1 MTFAR
6 ALERI
11 GGTVLG
17 GGVAALLGLICRT
30 PMATAAVL
38 FPLAVI
44 ALAVRQVS
52 FGMFMT
58 AVTPV
63 VVLLSEIGHPGPSEW
78 VLAGMRALYT
88 VIGGLLALAGCLILW
103 PSWEPGRLVSEIR
116 AAIGAHGR
124 YAEAEISHALGGA
137 MSEAVEVARRA
148 AGVASNNLEASLS
161 RAMLEPQHM
170 SRDGLEAA
178 LVIDA
183 GLRRVAGRL
192 STLHL
197 NPTLR
202 ASLPEAAWR
211 SWRDW
216 TSLAMQGLAS
226 GVTELPPQ
234 PPLDPAGP
242 AADSLS
248 RVARQI
254 DLIAGALRRI
264 AR

>member
-1 MTFAR
+1 
-6 ALERI
+6 
-11 GGTVLG
+11 
-17 GGVAALLGLICRT
+17 
-30 PMATAAVL
+30 
-38 FPLAVI
+38 
-44 ALAVRQVS
+44 
-52 FGMFMT
+52 
-58 AVTPV
+58 
-63 VVLLSEIGHPGPSEW
+63 
-78 VLAGMRALYT
+78 MRALYT
-88 VIGGLLALAGCLILW
+88 VIGGLLALAGCLVLW
-103 PSWEPGRLVSEIR
+103 PSWEPGRLVNEIR

-137 MSEAVEVARRA
+137 MPEAVEVARRA

-183 GLRRVAGRL
+183 GLRRIAGRL

-197 NPTLR
+197 NPALR
-202 ASLPEAAWR
+202 ASLPQAAWR

-226 GVTELPPQ
+226 GVTELPPR